1 MVRLKSN
8 LALPVPQLLIDK
20 HLITEK
26 DWTLKI
32 NCDDSLRLF
41 IDGKMMEDPSGNM
54 AKWNRVSTFVIPSTT
69 RVIAATCVDVGGW
82 YGFTASATDS
92 NGRDVFVTDESWK
105 CSTST
110 GDGWETLDFKEGSN
124 WKPGNI
130 INNKH
135 LLGEAWDDDGL
146 FNMSPKRKVI
156 WADPKVRTS
165 HCRLVLDPGG
175 SYPCLS

>member
-1 MVRLKSN
+1 MDS
-8 LALPVPQLLIDK
+8 QLLPP
-20 HLITEK
+20 
-26 DWTLKI
+26 TLTAGMYLLQMNPGNAQPQQAMVGRHYKKKI
-32 NCDDSLRLF
+32 
-41 IDGKMMEDPSGNM
+41 
-54 AKWNRVSTFVIPSTT
+54 
-69 RVIAATCVDVGGW
+69 
-82 YGFTASATDS
+82 
-92 NGRDVFVTDESWK
+92 
-105 CSTST
+105 
-110 GDGWETLDFKEGSN
+110 DFKEGSN

-175 SYPCLS
+175 NYPCLS